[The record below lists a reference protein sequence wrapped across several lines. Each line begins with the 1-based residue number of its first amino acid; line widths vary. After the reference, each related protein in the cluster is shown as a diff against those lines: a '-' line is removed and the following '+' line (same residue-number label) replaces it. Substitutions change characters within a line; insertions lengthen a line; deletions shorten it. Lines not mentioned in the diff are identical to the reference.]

1 MLNFAE
7 ITVLDMPKKDK
18 YHDQVR
24 RAIEKDGWVVTHDP
38 LHFKIGKKEIFIDL
52 GAERLIAAEKGNEK
66 IAVEV
71 KSFLHLSFLA
81 AFYEALGKFILYE
94 EALEI
99 EEPDRVL
106 FLAIPEHIYE
116 NEMEDEMLIQKI
128 MEHKHIQ
135 AIVIN
140 VHNETVVK
148 WIK

>member
-1 MLNFAE
+1 MDHHTRPIAFQNW
-7 ITVLDMPKKDK
+7 
-18 YHDQVR
+18 Q
-24 RAIEKDGWVVTHDP
+24 
-38 LHFKIGKKEIFIDL
+38 KEIFVDL
-52 GAERLIAAEKGNEK
+52 GAERLIAAEKGSEK

-106 FLAIPEHIYE
+106 FLAIPEHIYQK
-116 NEMEDEMLIQKI
+116 EMEDELLIQKI

-135 AIVIN
+135 AIVVN
-140 VHNETVVK
+140 VHNETIVK

>member
-1 MLNFAE
+1 
-7 ITVLDMPKKDK
+7 MPKKDK

-24 RAIEKDGWVVTHDP
+24 TALEKDGWTITHDP
-38 LHFKIGKKEIFIDL
+38 LNFKIGKKELFIDL
-52 GAERLIAAEKGNEK
+52 GAERLIAAEKGSEK

-99 EEPDRVL
+99 KEPDRVL
-106 FLAIPEHIYE
+106 FLAIPEHIYV
-116 NEMEDEMLIQKI
+116 NEMEDELLIQKI
-128 MEHKHIQ
+128 LEHKKIL
-135 AIVIN
+135 IVVVNI
-140 VHNETVVK
+140 HNETIVK